1 MFGKYA
7 NILEIPELRRRLMVT
22 LGLLAIYRIGI
33 FITVPGVDRTAMN
46 KLVAGGGGGG
56 VLGLLDLF
64 TGGALQMMS
73 IFALGIMPYIST
85 SIIFQ
90 LMSIAVPAIERL
102 QKEGESGRRKINQY
116 TRYGTVLL
124 SIVQGFLISGWLINQ
139 NESNPGLLV
148 STDLAFRLMTM
159 LTLTTGSVFMMWL
172 GEQITEHGVGNGISL
187 LITAGIIAS
196 FPSAVVMTYEQF
208 NTGAISPFSLAL
220 IFSVVL
226 FVTTFI
232 VFVESAQRRIP
243 LQYAK
248 RMVGR
253 RIYGGQ
259 QHHLPLKVNMAGVI
273 PPIFASSL
281 LVFPTT
287 VASYFQDYPIGQW
300 VQTVLRPGDWRYNL
314 LYTALIFFFCFFYT
328 AVQINPVDIA
338 DNLKRSGAYVPGI
351 RPGKNTAMYIDEVMS
366 RLTLAGA
373 VYIASIC
380 VLPFFLMDYLG
391 VTFFFGGTSVL
402 IVVSVALDSVTQIN
416 GFLMTRNYDD
426 LGQTGGSLE
435 GARLKEREGLG
446 ADEGDEDDDVVDAE
460 YEEEPSR

>member
-1 MFGKYA
+1 VFGKYA

-22 LGLLAIYRIGI
+22 LVLLAIYRIGI
-33 FITVPGVDRTAMN
+33 FVTVPGVDRTAMARI
-46 KLVAGGGGGG
+46 VSGAGGG
-56 VLGLLDLF
+56 VLGLLNLF

-85 SIIFQ
+85 SIIIQ
-90 LMSIAVPAIERL
+90 LMSVAVPAIERL

-124 SIVQGFLISGWLINQ
+124 SIVQGFLISGYLINL
-139 NESNPGLLV
+139 NESNPGLLI
-148 STDLAFRLMTM
+148 STDVGFRLMTM

-196 FPSAVVMTYEQF
+196 FPAAVVVTYEQF
-208 NTGAISPFSLAL
+208 NSGAISPFSLAM
-220 IFSVVL
+220 IFTVVL
-226 FVTTFI
+226 AVTAFI

-300 VQTVLRPGDWRYNL
+300 IQTVLRPGDWRYNL

-380 VLPFFLMDYLG
+380 VMPFFLMDYLG

-416 GFLMTRNYDD
+416 GFLLTRDYDD
-426 LGQTGGSLE
+426 LGQTGGAL
-435 GARLKEREGLG
+435 GTTRINEREGLG
-446 ADEGDEDDDVVDAE
+446 EDEADDDDIVDADF
-460 YEEEPSR
+460 EEEPSR

>member
-22 LGLLAIYRIGI
+22 LGLLAIYRIGV
-33 FITVPGVDRTAMN
+33 FVTVPGVDRTAMA
-46 KLVAGGGGGG
+46 KIVSGAGGG
-56 VLGLLDLF
+56 VLGLLNLF

-90 LMSIAVPAIERL
+90 LMSVAVPAIERL

-124 SIVQGFLISGWLINQ
+124 SIVQGFLISGYLINL

-148 STDLAFRLMTM
+148 STDLGFRLMTM
-159 LTLTTGSVFMMWL
+159 LTLTTGAIFMMWL

-187 LITAGIIAS
+187 LITAGIVAS
-196 FPSAVVMTYEQF
+196 FPAAVVMTYEQF
-208 NTGAISPFSLAL
+208 NSGALSPFAVAL
-220 IFSVVL
+220 IFTVVL
-226 FVTTFI
+226 GVTAFI

-300 VQTVLRPGDWRYNL
+300 IQAVLRPGDWRYNL

-380 VLPFFLMDYLG
+380 VMPFFLMDYLG

-416 GFLMTRNYDD
+416 GFLLTRDYDEM
-426 LGQTGGSLE
+426 GQTGGLLGGS
-435 GARLKEREGLG
+435 RLKEREGLG
-446 ADEGDEDDDVVDAE
+446 VDEGDEDGAVDAE
-460 YEEEPSR
+460 FEEEPSR